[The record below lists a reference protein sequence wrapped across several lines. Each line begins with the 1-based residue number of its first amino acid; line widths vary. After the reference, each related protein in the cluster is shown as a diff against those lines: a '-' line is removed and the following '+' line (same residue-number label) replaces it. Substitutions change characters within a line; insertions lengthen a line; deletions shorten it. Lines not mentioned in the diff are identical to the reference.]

1 MSDPS
6 AREPQTR
13 PQGDERRA
21 PTPWMPPNAGTTPN
35 AERYLLEA
43 DALRRRQLHSA
54 LLHGSSRTWRDQ
66 RRIWPGVVAGIVV
79 VAVILATFAVIK
91 AFKKSE
97 ENDRQQTSFATY
109 PGSGARG
116 CADAG
121 TCAVRAAGPLVRSV
135 PFVNVVQV
143 DSPPPRTK

>member
-1 MSDPS
+1 MTDPS
-6 AREPQTR
+6 GTAPQHTTSSDEEQRR
-13 PQGDERRA
+13 PA
-21 PTPWMPPNAGTTPN
+21 TPWMPPNAGTTPN

-97 ENDRQQTSFATY
+97 ENSLRQSSLVST
-109 PGSGARG
+109 
-116 CADAG
+116 ADASASIG
-121 TCAVRAAGPLVRSV
+121 ELPAPIRSSS
-135 PFVNVVQV
+135 
-143 DSPPPRTK
+143 DRSHS

>member
-1 MSDPS
+1 MSGPSWTPSPGQPPGDGDP
-6 AREPQTR
+6 P
-13 PQGDERRA
+13 PA

-66 RRIWPGVVAGIVV
+66 RRIWPAIVAGIVV
-79 VAVILATFAVIK
+79 VAVVLATFAVIK

-97 ENDRQQTSFATY
+97 ENNPQGMS
-109 PGSGARG
+109 
-116 CADAG
+116 
-121 TCAVRAAGPLVRSV
+121 AVVRSV
-135 PFVNVVQV
+135 HPMGERL
-143 DSPPPRTK
+143 DR